1 LDVGLVESLGLRPD
15 VRRVPVFG
23 LGCGGGAAG
32 LAIAARLADAPA
44 SASVLLVAVEL
55 NSLTFQRGDY
65 SKSNLVASS
74 LFADGAAA
82 VLVSGGDGPVEV
94 VESATYLVPR
104 SRGLM
109 GWDFMDSGFRVVFSR
124 RIPKIIQDMIPETLG
139 RLLAPRG
146 LDPRALASLILH
158 PGGRKILEAY
168 ETALGVSR
176 ERLDASYRVLAR
188 YGNMSSATV
197 LFVLDEELRAPA
209 RKPGDLGLL
218 AAFGPGFS
226 AEASLLRWT

>member
-1 LDVGLVESLGLRPD
+1 
-15 VRRVPVFG
+15 
-23 LGCGGGAAG
+23 
-32 LAIAARLADAPA
+32 
-44 SASVLLVAVEL
+44 VAVEL
-55 NSLTFQRGDY
+55 NSLTFQRNDY
-65 SKSNLVASS
+65 SKANLVASS

-82 VLVSGGDGPVEV
+82 VLVSGGDGPVDIL
-94 VESATYLVPR
+94 ESATYLTPR

-124 RIPKIIQDMIPETLG
+124 RIPRVIQDMVPETLA

-146 LDPRALASLILH
+146 LDARGLASLVLH

-168 ETALGVSR
+168 ETALGVGR

-197 LFVLDEELRAPA
+197 LFVLDEEMQAPE
-209 RKPGDLGLL
+209 RKPGDVGLL

-226 AEASLLRWT
+226 SEASLLRWA